1 MQRLVYKPDQID
13 NKTNSASLVNYL
25 EGVIGDEI
33 ILNSFI
39 RDLKIVT
46 TTPTYVLI
54 EVNSRQAIE
63 LINSEYKEVFQHA
76 IEIVFNK
83 VLDYKLRWK
92 GQQISPVENVSP
104 AVSKNIN
111 PRFNFANYVVSKFNH
126 EVVKI
131 AQKIITN
138 VGRFSPFY
146 VSSKSGL
153 GKTHLLHAI
162 ANQAILN
169 GNSVIYIEPNKF
181 TRDVTQ
187 IVRKNQDIVSF
198 TENFLKYDFLL
209 FDDIQNLGDRNVT
222 LGILFNIIN
231 RHIEEQKQIVICSD
245 KLPNE
250 LSGFEERFITRF
262 SSGISSIIQEPEIDD
277 LIKVLEF
284 KIKQENLNPEQWEK
298 DAIRFIAQNNAYSI
312 RSLEGAV
319 KRVLFFAE
327 SNSKIK
333 YTYTVI
339 SNIFKD
345 LGGDLIEMTPL
356 RVLNVICD
364 YYKIN
369 RKDLVGKSRKK
380 NFVAARH
387 MAIWL
392 IRKINKLSF
401 NEIGKIFG
409 GRDHSTII
417 FSVKNI
423 DHLMSINKT
432 IKIAARN
439 IENRIKNN
447 V

>member
-1 MQRLVYKPDQID
+1 MQRVVYQPDQIE

-39 RDLKIVT
+39 RDLKIIS
-46 TTPTYVLI
+46 TTPTHVLI
-54 EVNSRQAIE
+54 E
-63 LINSEYKEVFQHA
+63 
-76 IEIVFNK
+76 FN
-83 VLDYKLRWK
+83 R
-92 GQQISPVENVSP
+92 
-104 AVSKNIN
+104 
-111 PRFNFANYVVSKFNH
+111 
-126 EVVKI
+126 EVVQI
-131 AQKIITN
+131 AQKIIAH

-162 ANQAILN
+162 ANQAILS

-187 IVRKNQDIVSF
+187 IIRKNQDIISF
-198 TENFLKYDFLL
+198 TESFLKYDYLL
-209 FDDIQNLGDRNVT
+209 FDDIQNLGDRNIT
-222 LGILFNIIN
+222 LGVLFNIIN
-231 RHIEEQKQIVICSD
+231 RQIEEQKQIVICSD

-250 LSGFEERFITRF
+250 LHGFEERFISRF

-284 KIKQENLNPEQWEK
+284 KIEQENLNPQQWEK

-387 MAIWL
+387 MAI
-392 IRKINKLSF
+392 
-401 NEIGKIFG
+401 
-409 GRDHSTII
+409 
-417 FSVKNI
+417 
-423 DHLMSINKT
+423 
-432 IKIAARN
+432 
-439 IENRIKNN
+439 
-447 V
+447 